1 MFLED
6 CSRKEGLVL
15 VALWGG
21 SALGVTPCWVYAQGR
36 GGLQAP
42 HHGVTG
48 HQWLQQGINSPGED
62 GTSSVRKYQGW
73 LSLCSLRPRDAAI
86 TMKMGNVLAHW
97 LLLRASLRQLRVE
110 WQLHTP
116 LQARI
121 SRAIVV
127 MLNKSGERSILTLWR
142 FLSIFFRVFYKY
154 SQLSVAEKTGYT
166 TPHYL
171 LQSWGTVPRTSSTA
185 AVGGRPQDRTLPQF
199 SNCYVLIW
207 HLHALANQPL
217 LRPSVG

>member
-1 MFLED
+1 
-6 CSRKEGLVL
+6 
-15 VALWGG
+15 
-21 SALGVTPCWVYAQGR
+21 
-36 GGLQAP
+36 
-42 HHGVTG
+42 
-48 HQWLQQGINSPGED
+48 
-62 GTSSVRKYQGW
+62 
-73 LSLCSLRPRDAAI
+73 
-86 TMKMGNVLAHW
+86 MKMGNVLAHW

-154 SQLSVAEKTGYT
+154 SQLSVAEQTGYT

-171 LQSWGTVPRTSSTA
+171 LQS
-185 AVGGRPQDRTLPQF
+185 
-199 SNCYVLIW
+199 
-207 HLHALANQPL
+207 
-217 LRPSVG
+217 